1 MTDRSETLINSCKF
15 LDEGYLQE
23 LYNAFIEAF
32 SDYVIPFALTET
44 QFRNH
49 INLNAV
55 DLDRT
60 IGCFGDDRLIGFSLN
75 GFGEWNGKRTVYDA
89 GTGVLP
95 NFRRQGVSKAM
106 FEVMMPTFKGDGI
119 EQWLLE
125 VITSN
130 NAAISLYEKLGFKIV
145 RELAVLQCDGK
156 INGPREMP
164 RNIEIRQIETPDW
177 ALPRL
182 FWDGETS
189 WQNSTAAI
197 ERNRTNRNMLGAF
210 TDGKC
215 VGYVV
220 FSPKF
225 GRVAQLAVDKDH
237 RNRGIGSALMLAM
250 QSTMAD
256 GFSPQIINIDKSL
269 TTAMDFF
276 KNRGFYE
283 NVSQYEMIM
292 QM

>member
-1 MTDRSETLINSCKF
+1 M
-15 LDEGYLQE
+15 DEGYLQE

-177 ALPRL
+177 TLLRL

-250 QSTMAD
+250 QSSMAD

>member
-1 MTDRSETLINSCKF
+1 M
-15 LDEGYLQE
+15 DEGYLQE
-23 LYNAFIEAF
+23 LYHAFIEAF

-177 ALPRL
+177 ALLRL